1 MLYPKV
7 VLIGLHKKQWTMD
20 CMVHPVCSGYGLSVK
35 YVLEAR
41 IVHYRSFSIH
51 RRARAD
57 GTTPVN
63 DINHWFVLRIRKR
76 LTDKILE

>member
-1 MLYPKV
+1 
-7 VLIGLHKKQWTMD
+7 MD
-20 CMVHPVCSGYGLSVK
+20 CIVHPVCGK

-41 IVHYRSFSIH
+41 IVQYRSFNIH
-51 RRARAD
+51 RRARAG
-57 GTTPVN
+57 GTTPIN